1 MRLLITTIFALMTLS
16 SFAQGPYAPA
26 AGISGTTAMH
36 KDSSVFVAWADH
48 CSINRGYQNI
58 ANPSLGLATVGDST
72 SATGAPNVNG
82 VVSLGDGGSAT
93 LSFPG
98 VIFDGPGH
106 DFAIFENGFSNIDGG
121 DFLELAFV
129 EVSSDGVNFFRLP
142 AHSLTDTSQAV
153 GSFGSVDPTQIN
165 NLAGKYLLNYGTPFD
180 LAELSG
186 INGLDLQNITHL
198 RIVDV
203 VGSLNNTYATRDTAG
218 RKIND
223 PYPTAFTQSGFDLDA
238 VGVVHIKSVGLAE
251 KENVKKL
258 SIYPNPVRKHLFFNE
273 QLIGAEWEILNLSG
287 RLVKNG
293 RLAKN
298 QMNCSELKS
307 GVYLLKLIHQNE
319 LYQAKLIVE

>member
-1 MRLLITTIFALMTLS
+1 M
-16 SFAQGPYAPA
+16 
-26 AGISGTTAMH
+26 
-36 KDSSVFVAWADH
+36 
-48 CSINRGYQNI
+48 
-58 ANPSLGLATVGDST
+58 
-72 SATGAPNVNG
+72 
-82 VVSLGDGGSAT
+82 
-93 LSFPG
+93 
-98 VIFDGPGH
+98 
-106 DFAIFENGFSNIDGG
+106 
-121 DFLELAFV
+121 
-129 EVSSDGVNFFRLP
+129 
-142 AHSLTDTSQAV
+142 
-153 GSFGSVDPTQIN
+153 
-165 NLAGKYLLNYGTPFD
+165 
-180 LAELSG
+180 
-186 INGLDLQNITHL
+186 
-198 RIVDV
+198 
-203 VGSLNNTYATRDTAG
+203 GSLNNTYATRDTAG